1 MIAMRRKLFQS
12 YAKLA
17 ALYMFSWQKVAAFL
31 ISLVEGLEKV
41 HMATLGWINR
51 QVLQFIHKESY
62 DEVQEQLQSFNQA
75 IEAQQMGLELKLLN
89 ALSQVRDHAKGIGDW
104 TEQHSD
110 ALEAVGNALLN
121 ECDWEEESVHQ
132 YLKQIVESIDGLEY
146 GPENF
151 EV

>member
-1 MIAMRRKLFQS
+1 MRRKLFQF

-17 ALYMFSWQKVAAFL
+17 AVYMFSWQKAAAAL
-31 ISLVEGLEKV
+31 ISLIQVLEKA

-51 QVLQFIHKESY
+51 QMLQLIDKESY
-62 DEVQEQLQSFNQA
+62 DEVQEQLSQFNQA
-75 IEAQQMGLELKLLN
+75 VENQQMNLELELLN
-89 ALSQVRDHAKGIGDW
+89 ALSQVRDHAKDFGDW
-104 TEQHSD
+104 TEHHSH

-121 ECDWEEESVHQ
+121 ECDWEEESVHR

-146 GPENF
+146 GHDSF